1 VLRILLADDHEVVRR
16 GVSEI
21 ISANPAWEVVGEAAD
36 GDTAFDMALKL
47 RPDIAV
53 LDVSLPHMN
62 GVTLTRRLKQE
73 APEISVLLFTMRD
86 DDETVNEG
94 LAAGAKGYI
103 LKTDTQQH
111 LSAAI
116 SAIGARRP
124 YFSPW
129 VSELLLDGLVQ
140 DRKRSRLKTFTVRE
154 LEVAQLIAE
163 GQSNKAIARDLN
175 ISVKTV
181 ETHRASAMRKAGV
194 RTAGEFVRFAI
205 KQHLITP

>member
-1 VLRILLADDHEVVRR
+1 M
-16 GVSEI
+16 SEI

-36 GDTAFDMALKL
+36 GDTAFELALSL

-163 GQSNKAIARDLN
+163 GQSNKAIARDLS

>member
-36 GDTAFDMALKL
+36 GDTAFELALSL

-163 GQSNKAIARDLN
+163 GQSNKAIARDLS

>member
-1 VLRILLADDHEVVRR
+1 
-16 GVSEI
+16 
-21 ISANPAWEVVGEAAD
+21 
-36 GDTAFDMALKL
+36 MALRL

-163 GQSNKAIARDLN
+163 GQSNKAIARDLS